1 MNKILSRTSL
11 CILLSLPF
19 AGVGGGFNASAQTAY
34 QSVVKGT
41 DGHPVSGAIITVKG
55 GASAVTDEYG
65 KFSIEIENTV
75 KTKPVTVWNKK
86 DNRYYTV
93 EKEIEAYRNGIVVVK
108 APGFYDKEFSIDYL
122 KAKAEQGDFTIL
134 LVPRSEKQYSGY
146 VTSTLDG
153 EQSANEKFVTTQSLE
168 QKDFLDKLSV
178 GAAVGNNIAGLQVT
192 EKGGMPNEGAYM
204 SLRGIHSLVAENNPL
219 LVINGVPYFGNQTV
233 SSIIEGYSRD
243 MLAGYA
249 TKDIRSI
256 TVLKGS
262 EAAKWGSLGSNG
274 VIMIETQQ
282 ANSDN
287 LDTRI
292 SFSGQYGL
300 STAKKNIPMMN
311 AAQYKSYMQGIGLT
325 LYPGQ
330 SAFSADYPFFSANN
344 AYPYLFNE
352 NNDWMDQ
359 IQCGGFLT
367 DNQLRV
373 EGGDEIAKYNISF
386 GYTKNNGTLKNTTSD
401 RYHTLISADVL
412 VTRNIDIFANV
423 SLSYITSDLQNQGT
437 NYYVNPMTAARWY
450 SPMISAYKKQADG
463 QTLLDFA
470 TYNEWNSW
478 NTTPMYAYDNVSN
491 PIALIENVN
500 GKDKIYDANAS
511 LGANFRLND
520 YLTLHGLLNLYYNY
534 TEEDMFVPGQT
545 DHTIVPQYYGKGNNY
560 VAGGVARQLTN
571 TYQVSA
577 DYKRTFSKVH
587 EWRFNAF
594 ARWLTH
600 KVEVDGASGYNTP
613 NDYFQSLNSLQDGI
627 RTFGGNYHWN
637 YFGTGL
643 YADYTWKKLVR
654 LNAGFNLDGT
664 SASGAESSR
673 MGFFPSVAATLMIA
687 NSGRLPEWVNR
698 FNVSLGA
705 SYSGNSRFSSNY
717 SKDYYVGTPGISG
730 VKRANMPNPK
740 LQWET
745 TRQIDFG
752 LDLGLLKNRLSIG
765 FNTYYSQ
772 SYNLLFNNNISGV
785 YGSAEYFANTGKINN
800 AGVELSLRV
809 NPLHTKDWNLVV
821 GGTLATNS
829 SRLLYT
835 DGRESAILSFTDYS
849 RDDAQILM
857 KVGDTPYQFY
867 GYQTAGVYATTAEAQ
882 AAGLTNS
889 AGIAYQAGDM
899 KYVDQN
905 GDGIIDGQDKV
916 AIGKALPDFFGAV
929 NLSLSYKKFTLDAN
943 FAYSV
948 GNDAYNYTRRTVESM
963 STFYNQSTS
972 VLNRWQVEG
981 QQTNIPRAVYGD
993 AIGNSVFSD
1002 RWIEDASYLKL
1013 RSLRLSYNFGK
1024 FLHFIN
1030 SGTVWV
1036 AGENLFTLT
1045 KYLGT
1050 DPEFAYGYSEAMRG
1064 FDYSKLALGRTFKL
1078 GFDLNF

>member
-1 MNKILSRTSL
+1 M
-11 CILLSLPF
+11 
-19 AGVGGGFNASAQTAY
+19 
-34 QSVVKGT
+34 
-41 DGHPVSGAIITVKG
+41 
-55 GASAVTDEYG
+55 
-65 KFSIEIENTV
+65 
-75 KTKPVTVWNKK
+75 
-86 DNRYYTV
+86 
-93 EKEIEAYRNGIVVVK
+93 
-108 APGFYDKEFSIDYL
+108 
-122 KAKAEQGDFTIL
+122 
-134 LVPRSEKQYSGY
+134 
-146 VTSTLDG
+146 
-153 EQSANEKFVTTQSLE
+153 
-168 QKDFLDKLSV
+168 
-178 GAAVGNNIAGLQVT
+178 
-192 EKGGMPNEGAYM
+192 
-204 SLRGIHSLVAENNPL
+204 
-219 LVINGVPYFGNQTV
+219 
-233 SSIIEGYSRD
+233 
-243 MLAGYA
+243 
-249 TKDIRSI
+249 
-256 TVLKGS
+256 
-262 EAAKWGSLGSNG
+262 
-274 VIMIETQQ
+274 
-282 ANSDN
+282 
-287 LDTRI
+287 
-292 SFSGQYGL
+292 
-300 STAKKNIPMMN
+300 
-311 AAQYKSYMQGIGLT
+311 
-325 LYPGQ
+325 
-330 SAFSADYPFFSANN
+330 
-344 AYPYLFNE
+344 
-352 NNDWMDQ
+352 
-359 IQCGGFLT
+359 
-367 DNQLRV
+367 
-373 EGGDEIAKYNISF
+373 
-386 GYTKNNGTLKNTTSD
+386 
-401 RYHTLISADVL
+401 
-412 VTRNIDIFANV
+412 
-423 SLSYITSDLQNQGT
+423 
-437 NYYVNPMTAARWY
+437 
-450 SPMISAYKKQADG
+450 
-463 QTLLDFA
+463 
-470 TYNEWNSW
+470 
-478 NTTPMYAYDNVSN
+478 
-491 PIALIENVN
+491 
-500 GKDKIYDANAS
+500 
-511 LGANFRLND
+511 
-520 YLTLHGLLNLYYNY
+520 
-534 TEEDMFVPGQT
+534 
-545 DHTIVPQYYGKGNNY
+545 
-560 VAGGVARQLTN
+560 
-571 TYQVSA
+571 
-577 DYKRTFSKVH
+577 
-587 EWRFNAF
+587 
-594 ARWLTH
+594 
-600 KVEVDGASGYNTP
+600 
-613 NDYFQSLNSLQDGI
+613 
-627 RTFGGNYHWN
+627 
-637 YFGTGL
+637 
-643 YADYTWKKLVR
+643 
-654 LNAGFNLDGT
+654 
-664 SASGAESSR
+664 
-673 MGFFPSVAATLMIA
+673 
-687 NSGRLPEWVNR
+687 
-698 FNVSLGA
+698 
-705 SYSGNSRFSSNY
+705 
-717 SKDYYVGTPGISG
+717 GTPGISG

>member
-75 KTKPVTVWNKK
+75 KTKPITVWNKK

-367 DNQLRV
+367 
-373 EGGDEIAKYNISF
+373 
-386 GYTKNNGTLKNTTSD
+386 
-401 RYHTLISADVL
+401 
-412 VTRNIDIFANV
+412 
-423 SLSYITSDLQNQGT
+423 
-437 NYYVNPMTAARWY
+437 
-450 SPMISAYKKQADG
+450 
-463 QTLLDFA
+463 
-470 TYNEWNSW
+470 
-478 NTTPMYAYDNVSN
+478 
-491 PIALIENVN
+491 
-500 GKDKIYDANAS
+500 
-511 LGANFRLND
+511 
-520 YLTLHGLLNLYYNY
+520 
-534 TEEDMFVPGQT
+534 
-545 DHTIVPQYYGKGNNY
+545 
-560 VAGGVARQLTN
+560 
-571 TYQVSA
+571 
-577 DYKRTFSKVH
+577 
-587 EWRFNAF
+587 
-594 ARWLTH
+594 
-600 KVEVDGASGYNTP
+600 
-613 NDYFQSLNSLQDGI
+613 
-627 RTFGGNYHWN
+627 
-637 YFGTGL
+637 
-643 YADYTWKKLVR
+643 
-654 LNAGFNLDGT
+654 
-664 SASGAESSR
+664 
-673 MGFFPSVAATLMIA
+673 
-687 NSGRLPEWVNR
+687 
-698 FNVSLGA
+698 
-705 SYSGNSRFSSNY
+705 
-717 SKDYYVGTPGISG
+717 
-730 VKRANMPNPK
+730 
-740 LQWET
+740 
-745 TRQIDFG
+745 
-752 LDLGLLKNRLSIG
+752 
-765 FNTYYSQ
+765 
-772 SYNLLFNNNISGV
+772 
-785 YGSAEYFANTGKINN
+785 
-800 AGVELSLRV
+800 
-809 NPLHTKDWNLVV
+809 
-821 GGTLATNS
+821 
-829 SRLLYT
+829 
-835 DGRESAILSFTDYS
+835 
-849 RDDAQILM
+849 
-857 KVGDTPYQFY
+857 
-867 GYQTAGVYATTAEAQ
+867 
-882 AAGLTNS
+882 
-889 AGIAYQAGDM
+889 
-899 KYVDQN
+899 
-905 GDGIIDGQDKV
+905 
-916 AIGKALPDFFGAV
+916 
-929 NLSLSYKKFTLDAN
+929 
-943 FAYSV
+943 
-948 GNDAYNYTRRTVESM
+948 
-963 STFYNQSTS
+963 
-972 VLNRWQVEG
+972 
-981 QQTNIPRAVYGD
+981 
-993 AIGNSVFSD
+993 
-1002 RWIEDASYLKL
+1002 
-1013 RSLRLSYNFGK
+1013 
-1024 FLHFIN
+1024 
-1030 SGTVWV
+1030 
-1036 AGENLFTLT
+1036 
-1045 KYLGT
+1045 
-1050 DPEFAYGYSEAMRG
+1050 
-1064 FDYSKLALGRTFKL
+1064 
-1078 GFDLNF
+1078 